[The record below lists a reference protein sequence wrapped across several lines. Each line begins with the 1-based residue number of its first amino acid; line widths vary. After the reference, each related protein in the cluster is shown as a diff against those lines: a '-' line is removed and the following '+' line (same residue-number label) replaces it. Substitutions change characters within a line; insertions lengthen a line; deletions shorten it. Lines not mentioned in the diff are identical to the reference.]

1 MWDNI
6 LVGCVLEVTM
16 VTKVQIRSQF
26 DLLNELTTRLV
37 EELSQAEYS
46 KAEYYQLP
54 DISIKDED
62 IIPNSIPVSKISGEL
77 AHKAILNSYSDIY
90 KKHGLSSRVL
100 KRHPGLLILKNA
112 NKQALINRIAQVNT
126 AKARFKEC
134 ILAIDNNDARF
145 EAVHNAVPN
154 LITLAAYR
162 KIHSEAESPFS
173 VRFTWM
179 HKHAT
184 KTLTKKMALEM
195 LKKSAGYRNPRMI
208 DQQKWQ
214 ALVAQEQLRVAS
226 LSDKEKLRIRRPT
239 RVSPQVNV
247 RYTAQNRYHVSAALP
262 FILINPA
269 PDVKLGTLPDYEKP
283 LSHPRKQEY
292 DFLVDRL
299 YLEQVEK

>member
-1 MWDNI
+1 
-6 LVGCVLEVTM
+6 M

-26 DLLNELTTRLV
+26 DLLNELTLRLI
-37 EELSQAEYS
+37 EELKECGFA

-54 DISIKDED
+54 EISSVDEN
-62 IIPNSIPVSKISGEL
+62 IIPESIAVSKITGEL
-77 AHKAILNSYSDIY
+77 AHKAILNSFSDMY
-90 KKHGLSSRVL
+90 KKPGLSSRVL
-100 KRHPGLLILKNA
+100 KRHPGLLIIQDA
-112 NKQALINRIAQVNT
+112 NKQAIIDRIAQVNN
-126 AKARFKEC
+126 AKAAFKNC

-145 EAVHNAVPN
+145 EAVHNAMPN

-162 KIHSEAESPFS
+162 KIHSESESPFS

-195 LKKSAGYRNPRMI
+195 LEKSAGYKNPRMI

-214 ALVAQEQLRVAS
+214 SLVAQEQVRVAS
-226 LSDKEKLRIRRPT
+226 LGEKEKLRIRRPT

-262 FILINPA
+262 FILINPQ
-269 PDVKLGTLPDYEKP
+269 PDVKFGELPSYQKP
-283 LSHPRKQEY
+283 LSHPRKREY

-299 YLEQVEK
+299 YLEQVTK

>member
-1 MWDNI
+1 
-6 LVGCVLEVTM
+6 M
-16 VTKVQIRSQF
+16 VSKVQIRSQF
-26 DLLNELTTRLV
+26 DLMNELTSLLID
-37 EELSQAEYS
+37 ELRVCEYS

-54 DISIKDED
+54 DITSVDEN
-62 IIPNSIPVSKISGEL
+62 IIPESILVKKLTGEI
-77 AHKAILNSYSDIY
+77 AHRAILNSFTDIY
-90 KKHGLSSRVL
+90 KKESLSSRVL
-100 KRHPGLLILKNA
+100 KRHPGLLVLKNA
-112 NKQALINRIAQVNT
+112 DVMALTNRIKQVNK
-126 AKARFKEC
+126 AKAAFKEC
-134 ILAIDNNDARF
+134 VLAIDNNDARF

-162 KIHSEAESPFS
+162 KIHFQSESPFS

-195 LKKSAGYRNPRMI
+195 LDKSAGYRNPRMI

-226 LSDKEKLRIRRPT
+226 LGDKEKLRIRRPT

-247 RYTAQNRYHVSAALP
+247 RYTAENRYHVSAALP
-262 FILINPA
+262 FILINPQA
-269 PDVKLGTLPDYEKP
+269 DVKLGTLPDYQKP
-283 LSHPRKQEY
+283 ESHPRKKEY

-299 YLEQVEK
+299 YLEQVDK

>member
-1 MWDNI
+1 
-6 LVGCVLEVTM
+6 M

-26 DLLNELTTRLV
+26 DLMNELTLSLI
-37 EELSQAEYS
+37 EELKECEFS

-54 DISIKDED
+54 DVSSLDESKVPESIL
-62 IIPNSIPVSKISGEL
+62 VSKITGVP
-77 AHKAILNSYSDIY
+77 AQKAILNSFSDMY
-90 KKHGLSSRVL
+90 KKSGLSSRVL
-100 KRHPGLLILKNA
+100 KRHPGLLVIKNA
-112 NKQALINRIAQVNT
+112 DKHALNNRIAQVNK
-126 AKARFKEC
+126 AKATFKEC
-134 ILAIDNNDARF
+134 ILAIDSNDARF
-145 EAVHNAVPN
+145 EAVHNAIPN

-162 KIHSEAESPFS
+162 KIHSESESPFS

-195 LKKSAGYRNPRMI
+195 LDKSASYRNPRMI

-214 ALVAQEQLRVAS
+214 SLVAQEQLRVAS
-226 LSDKEKLRIRRPT
+226 LGEKEKLRIRRPT

-262 FILINPA
+262 FILINPE
-269 PDVKLGTLPDYEKP
+269 PDVKLGILPDYQKP
-283 LSHPRKQEY
+283 ETHPRKREY

-299 YLEQVEK
+299 YLEQVER

>member
-1 MWDNI
+1 
-6 LVGCVLEVTM
+6 M

-26 DLLNELTTRLV
+26 DLMNELTLRLI
-37 EELSQAEYS
+37 EELKECEFS

-54 DISIKDED
+54 DVSSFDESKVPESIL
-62 IIPNSIPVSKISGEL
+62 VSKITGVPAQKS
-77 AHKAILNSYSDIY
+77 ILNSFSDMY
-90 KKHGLSSRVL
+90 KKSGLSSRVL
-100 KRHPGLLILKNA
+100 KRHPGLLVIKNA
-112 NKQALINRIAQVNT
+112 DKQALHNRIAQVNK
-126 AKARFKEC
+126 AKATFKEC
-134 ILAIDNNDARF
+134 ILAIDSNDARF
-145 EAVHNAVPN
+145 EAVHNAIPN

-162 KIHSEAESPFS
+162 KIHSESESPFS

-195 LKKSAGYRNPRMI
+195 LDKSASYRNPRMI

-214 ALVAQEQLRVAS
+214 SLVAQEQLRVAS
-226 LSDKEKLRIRRPT
+226 LGEKEKLRIRRPT

-262 FILINPA
+262 FILINPE
-269 PDVKLGTLPDYEKP
+269 PDVKLGILPDYQKP
-283 LSHPRKQEY
+283 DTHPRKREY

-299 YLEQVEK
+299 YLEQVER

>member
-1 MWDNI
+1 MCS
-6 LVGCVLEVTM
+6 LRCVM

-26 DLLNELTTRLV
+26 DLMNELTLRLI
-37 EELSQAEYS
+37 EELKECEFS

-54 DISIKDED
+54 DVSSFDESKVPESIL
-62 IIPNSIPVSKISGEL
+62 VSKITGVPAQKS
-77 AHKAILNSYSDIY
+77 ILNSFSDMY
-90 KKHGLSSRVL
+90 KKSGLSSRVL
-100 KRHPGLLILKNA
+100 KRHPGLLVIKNA
-112 NKQALINRIAQVNT
+112 DKQALNNRIAQVNK
-126 AKARFKEC
+126 AKATFKEC
-134 ILAIDNNDARF
+134 ILAIDSNDARF
-145 EAVHNAVPN
+145 EAVHNAIPN

-162 KIHSEAESPFS
+162 KIHSESESPFS

-195 LKKSAGYRNPRMI
+195 LDKSASYRNPRMI

-214 ALVAQEQLRVAS
+214 SLVAQEQLRVAS
-226 LSDKEKLRIRRPT
+226 LGEKEKLRIRRPT

-262 FILINPA
+262 FILINPE
-269 PDVKLGTLPDYEKP
+269 PDVKLGILPDYQKP
-283 LSHPRKQEY
+283 DTHPRKREY

-299 YLEQVEK
+299 YLEQVER

>member
-1 MWDNI
+1 MCS
-6 LVGCVLEVTM
+6 LRCVM

-26 DLLNELTTRLV
+26 DLMNELTLRLI
-37 EELSQAEYS
+37 EELKECEFS

-54 DISIKDED
+54 DVSSFDESKVPESIL
-62 IIPNSIPVSKISGEL
+62 VSKITGVP
-77 AHKAILNSYSDIY
+77 AQKAILNSFSDMY
-90 KKHGLSSRVL
+90 KKSGLSSRVL
-100 KRHPGLLILKNA
+100 KRHPGLLVIKNA
-112 NKQALINRIAQVNT
+112 DKQALNNRIAQVNK
-126 AKARFKEC
+126 AKATFKEC
-134 ILAIDNNDARF
+134 ILAIDSNDARF
-145 EAVHNAVPN
+145 EAVHNAIPN

-162 KIHSEAESPFS
+162 KIHSESESPFS

-195 LKKSAGYRNPRMI
+195 LDKSASYRNPRMI

-214 ALVAQEQLRVAS
+214 SLVAQEQLRVAS
-226 LSDKEKLRIRRPT
+226 LGEKEKLRIRRPT

-262 FILINPA
+262 FILINPE
-269 PDVKLGTLPDYEKP
+269 PDVKLGILPDYQKP
-283 LSHPRKQEY
+283 DTHPRKREY

-299 YLEQVEK
+299 YLEQVER

>member
-1 MWDNI
+1 MCS
-6 LVGCVLEVTM
+6 LRCVM

-26 DLLNELTTRLV
+26 DLMNELTLRLI
-37 EELSQAEYS
+37 EELKECEFS

-54 DISIKDED
+54 DVSSFDESKVPESIL
-62 IIPNSIPVSKISGEL
+62 VSKITGVPAQKS
-77 AHKAILNSYSDIY
+77 ILNSFSDMY
-90 KKHGLSSRVL
+90 KKSGLSSRVL
-100 KRHPGLLILKNA
+100 KRHPGLLVIKNA
-112 NKQALINRIAQVNT
+112 DKQALHNRIAQVNK
-126 AKARFKEC
+126 AKATFKEC
-134 ILAIDNNDARF
+134 ILAIDSNDARF
-145 EAVHNAVPN
+145 EAVHNAIPN

-162 KIHSEAESPFS
+162 KIHSESESPFS

-195 LKKSAGYRNPRMI
+195 LDKSASYRNPRMI

-214 ALVAQEQLRVAS
+214 SLVAQEQLRVAS
-226 LSDKEKLRIRRPT
+226 LGEKEKLRIRRPT

-262 FILINPA
+262 FILINPE
-269 PDVKLGTLPDYEKP
+269 PDVKLGILPDYQKP
-283 LSHPRKQEY
+283 DTHPRKREY

-299 YLEQVEK
+299 YLEQVER